1 MRAFTHTH
9 WFLAVQKRALATQ
22 SPAGNQLARK
32 LQNIPSVN
40 ERCPIRKE
48 QLMSGLQAKRVL
60 VPFDYSDR
68 CVDAVKRALDIVPGD
83 GIVVAA
89 HVLSIFHPIDPD
101 ELSLEYTEKDYQAES
116 EDKMRRML
124 LDADV
129 HLGNVEMK
137 FAVGN
142 AAKKIAEIASEMNVE
157 LIVVPS
163 HGRHGVVRF
172 ALGSVA
178 ERIARLAPVP
188 VLIVKE
194 DEAA

>member
-1 MRAFTHTH
+1 
-9 WFLAVQKRALATQ
+9 
-22 SPAGNQLARK
+22 
-32 LQNIPSVN
+32 
-40 ERCPIRKE
+40 
-48 QLMSGLQAKRVL
+48 MSGLEAKRVL

-83 GIVVAA
+83 GTVVAA

-101 ELSLEYTEKDYQAES
+101 ELSLDYSEKDYQAES
-116 EDKMRRML
+116 ENKMREML
-124 LDADV
+124 LAADV
-129 HLGNVEMK
+129 HLGNVELK

-142 AAKKIAEIASEMNVE
+142 AAKKIAEIASELDID

-188 VLIVKE
+188 VLIVKQNE
-194 DEAA
+194 TA